1 MLIPTRTKTTQRN
14 CQPWPRLSSVAL
26 ALTSALTLTA
36 CASSPVP
43 VTPVWTLP
51 DLPAHVRREA
61 SSRTTIPVKAVSGK
75 EAAHL
80 IAELKRSEGR
90 KVRALRSA
98 VGVYDA
104 ARGKLAKPKSK

>member
-1 MLIPTRTKTTQRN
+1 MHTPKRNDTTPRS
-14 CQPWPRLSSVAL
+14 CRPWLRQSSVAL
-26 ALTSALTLTA
+26 VLLSASMLTA

-43 VTPVWTLP
+43 VTPQWRLP
-51 DLPAHVRREA
+51 EMPAHVRREA
-61 SSRTTIPVKAVSGK
+61 NSVTSIPVKAVTGK

-98 VGVYDA
+98 VGLYDA
-104 ARGKLAKPKSK
+104 ARGKLAKPKTK